1 MPAAARLAD
10 VCTGH
15 ADFPPR
21 PNDQGS
27 PNVYV
32 NGRPLHRN
40 GDHWLQHCNPVPV
53 CHDSALGG
61 GSATVYANGKRA
73 GRIGDA
79 VACGSTVAT
88 GSGDV
93 FIGG

>member
-1 MPAAARLAD
+1 MPAAARLGD
-10 VCTGH
+10 TCTGH
-15 ADFPPR
+15 GPWPPR

-27 PNVYV
+27 PTVYV

-40 GDHWLQHCNPVPV
+40 GDHWEAHCNPIPV
-53 CHDSALGG
+53 CHDSVLGG
-61 GSATVYANGKRA
+61 GSPTVFANGKRA

-88 GSGDV
+88 GSPDV
-93 FIGG
+93 FIGE